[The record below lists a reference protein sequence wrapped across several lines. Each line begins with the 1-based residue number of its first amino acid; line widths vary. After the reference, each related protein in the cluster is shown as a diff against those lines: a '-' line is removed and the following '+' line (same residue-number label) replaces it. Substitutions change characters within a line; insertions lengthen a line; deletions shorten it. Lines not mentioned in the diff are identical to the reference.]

1 MALPFDLRAFVA
13 QDEYAEWS
21 GSDAGPR
28 SVRHDA
34 HRSRAI
40 LVPPE
45 LLGRIQRRDVE
56 AFRELV
62 RLTYVPCLRFA
73 ETFLHA
79 SDAAEDIVQ
88 EVFAFVWDRGRQW
101 DPDDPAAYL
110 FASVRNRALNEVRRR
125 EREARRSQRAS
136 ERDTSERDARDTA
149 DPLDRIIGS
158 EADLA
163 KLQLVDDVLATFTE
177 RQRTAYDLRYRRGLT
192 VPAVAHVLGI
202 TPKGAEQLVSRVTRL
217 MVQRLRARLEHSTEA

>member
-1 MALPFDLRAFVA
+1 MALPFDLRSFIAH
-13 QDEYAEWS
+13 DELREQS
-21 GSDAGPR
+21 GGGTHSSSPQPGAP
-28 SVRHDA
+28 
-34 HRSRAI
+34 RSRAI
-40 LVPPE
+40 QLPPE
-45 LLGRIQRRDVE
+45 LLGRIQRHDVE

-73 ETFLHA
+73 ETFLDA

-88 EVFAFVWDRGRQW
+88 EVFALVWDRGRQW
-101 DPDDPAAYL
+101 EPDDPAAYL
-110 FASVRNRALNEVRRR
+110 FASVRNRALNELRRR

-136 ERDTSERDARDTA
+136 ERDASERAAGAVA
-149 DPLDRIIGS
+149 DPLDRIIGR

-202 TPKGAEQLVSRVTRL
+202 TPKSAEQLVGRVTRL
-217 MVQRLRARLEHSTEA
+217 MVQRLRARLERAAEA